1 MKDSLI
7 WLRRFVMLYGIIM
20 ICTFLMCL
28 LFNPGA
34 ELPVVSFF
42 GKIMVFSLIGLGST
56 IVYRSEEDLTQKAW
70 WVRTVIHTLLLEG
83 ILLPLAHH
91 WGFWHGGS
99 DVIVYAAFILLA
111 VLLWHLIDYGISA
124 RTAAQINEKIR
135 EHRLEKR
142 K

>member
-56 IVYRSEEDLTQKAW
+56 IAYRSEEDLTQKAW
-70 WVRTVIHTLLLEG
+70 WMRTVIHTLLLEG

-111 VLLWHLIDYGISA
+111 ILLWHLIDYGISA

>member
-1 MKDSLI
+1 MKESLI

-42 GKIMVFSLIGLGST
+42 GKIMIFALVGLGSAA
-56 IVYRSEEDLTQKAW
+56 VYRSKEELTQKAW
-70 WVRTVIHTLLLEG
+70 WIRTVIHILLLEG

-111 VLLWHLIDYGISA
+111 IFLWHLVDYGISA

-135 EHRLEKR
+135 ENRLEKR
-142 K
+142 Q

>member
-70 WVRTVIHTLLLEG
+70 WMRTVIHTLLLEG

-111 VLLWHLIDYGISA
+111 ILLWHLIDYGISA

>member
-1 MKDSLI
+1 MKESLI

-42 GKIMVFSLIGLGST
+42 GKIMIFALVGLGSAA
-56 IVYRSEEDLTQKAW
+56 VYRSKEELTQKAW
-70 WVRTVIHTLLLEG
+70 WIRTVVHILLLEG

-91 WGFWHGGS
+91 WGFWHSGP
-99 DVIVYAAFILLA
+99 DIFIYAVFILLA
-111 VLLWHLIDYGISA
+111 LALWHLVDYGISA
-124 RTAAQINEKIR
+124 RTAAQINQRIR
-135 EHRLEKR
+135 ENRLEKR
-142 K
+142 N

>member
-56 IVYRSEEDLTQKAW
+56 IVYRSEDDLTQKAW
-70 WVRTVIHTLLLEG
+70 WMRTVIHTLLLEG

-111 VLLWHLIDYGISA
+111 ILLWHLIDYGISA

>member
-70 WVRTVIHTLLLEG
+70 WMRTVIHTLLLEG
-83 ILLPLAHH
+83 IQLPLAHH
-91 WGFWHGGS
+91 WGFWHEGS
-99 DVIVYAAFILLA
+99 DVIVYAVFILLA
-111 VLLWHLIDYGISA
+111 ILLWHLIDYGISA

>member
-56 IVYRSEEDLTQKAW
+56 IVYRSEDDLTQKAW
-70 WVRTVIHTLLLEG
+70 WMRTVIHTLLLEG

-91 WGFWHGGS
+91 WGFWHEGS
-99 DVIVYAAFILLA
+99 DVIVYAVFILLA
-111 VLLWHLIDYGISA
+111 ILLWHLIDYGISA

>member
-42 GKIMVFSLIGLGST
+42 GKIMVFSLIGLGSA
-56 IVYRSEEDLTQKAW
+56 IVYRSEDDLTQKAW
-70 WVRTVIHTLLLEG
+70 WMRTVIHTLLLEG

-111 VLLWHLIDYGISA
+111 ILLWHLIDYGISA
-124 RTAAQINEKIR
+124 QTAAQINEKIR

>member
-42 GKIMVFSLIGLGST
+42 GKIMVFALIGLGSAA
-56 IVYRSEEDLTQKAW
+56 VYRSEEELTQKAW
-70 WVRTVIHTLLLEG
+70 WIRTVIHILLLEG

-91 WGFWHGGS
+91 WGFWHGGT
-99 DVIVYAAFILLA
+99 DVIVYAVFILLA
-111 VLLWHLIDYGISA
+111 ILLWHLVDYGISA

-135 EHRLEKR
+135 ENRLEKR
-142 K
+142 Q